1 MSRTTRVELNRLKMK
16 MEIIRTVCPI
26 VMIIIQLFI
35 IIHIY

>member
-1 MSRTTRVELNRLKMK
+1 MSKTTRAELNRLKMK

>member
-1 MSRTTRVELNRLKMK
+1 MSKTTRAELNRLKMN